1 MSMEKHKILVVED
14 ESEARLLISRQLRR
28 IGIDKIVLRE
38 EGKRALDDEAC
49 QLDLKQLTIE
59 FPRVR
64 AFQKGILAKNSLLNA
79 GNQISRF

>member
-64 AFQKGILAKNSLLNA
+64 AFQK
-79 GNQISRF
+79 RYPR

>member
-1 MSMEKHKILVVED
+1 MEKHKILVVED

-64 AFQKGILAKNSLLNA
+64 AFQK
-79 GNQISRF
+79 RYPR

>member
-1 MSMEKHKILVVED
+1 MSMEKHKILVVDD

-49 QLDLKQLTIE
+49 QLDLKQLTIA

-64 AFQKGILAKNSLLNA
+64 AFQK
-79 GNQISRF
+79 RYPR

>member
-1 MSMEKHKILVVED
+1 MSMEKYKILVVDD

-49 QLDLKQLTIE
+49 QLDLKQLTIA

-64 AFQKGILAKNSLLNA
+64 AFQK
-79 GNQISRF
+79 RYPR

>member
-1 MSMEKHKILVVED
+1 MSMEKYKILAVDD

-28 IGIDKIVLRE
+28 IGIDKTVLRE

-64 AFQKGILAKNSLLNA
+64 AFQK
-79 GNQISRF
+79 RYPR

>member
-1 MSMEKHKILVVED
+1 MEKYKILVVDD

-49 QLDLKQLTIE
+49 QLDLKQLTIK

-64 AFQKGILAKNSLLNA
+64 AFQK
-79 GNQISRF
+79 RYPR

>member
-1 MSMEKHKILVVED
+1 MSMEKHKILVVDD

-38 EGKRALDDEAC
+38 EGKKALDDEAC

-64 AFQKGILAKNSLLNA
+64 AFQK
-79 GNQISRF
+79 RYPR

>member
-1 MSMEKHKILVVED
+1 MEKYKILAVDD

-49 QLDLKQLTIE
+49 QLNLKQLTIE

-64 AFQKGILAKNSLLNA
+64 AFQK
-79 GNQISRF
+79 RYPR

>member
-1 MSMEKHKILVVED
+1 MGMEKHKILVVGD

-49 QLDLKQLTIE
+49 QLNLKQLTIE

-64 AFQKGILAKNSLLNA
+64 AFQK
-79 GNQISRF
+79 RYPR

>member
-59 FPRVR
+59 SPRVR
-64 AFQKGILAKNSLLNA
+64 AFQK
-79 GNQISRF
+79 RYPR

>member
-1 MSMEKHKILVVED
+1 MEKYKILAVDD
-14 ESEARLLISRQLRR
+14 ESKARLLISRQLRR

-49 QLDLKQLTIE
+49 QLDLKQLTIK

-64 AFQKGILAKNSLLNA
+64 AFQK
-79 GNQISRF
+79 RYPR

>member
-1 MSMEKHKILVVED
+1 MEKYKILAVDD
-14 ESEARLLISRQLRR
+14 ESKARLLISRQLRR

-49 QLDLKQLTIE
+49 QLDLKQLKIE

-64 AFQKGILAKNSLLNA
+64 AFQK
-79 GNQISRF
+79 RYPR

>member
-1 MSMEKHKILVVED
+1 MSVEKHKILVVDD

-64 AFQKGILAKNSLLNA
+64 AFQK
-79 GNQISRF
+79 RYPR

>member
-1 MSMEKHKILVVED
+1 MSMEKYKILAVDD

-38 EGKRALDDEAC
+38 EGKRVLDDEAC

-64 AFQKGILAKNSLLNA
+64 AFQK
-79 GNQISRF
+79 RYPR

>member
-1 MSMEKHKILVVED
+1 MSMEKYKILVVDD

-64 AFQKGILAKNSLLNA
+64 AFQK
-79 GNQISRF
+79 RYPR

>member
-1 MSMEKHKILVVED
+1 MGKYKILAVDD

-49 QLDLKQLTIE
+49 QLNLKQLTIG

-64 AFQKGILAKNSLLNA
+64 AFQK
-79 GNQISRF
+79 RYPR

>member
-1 MSMEKHKILVVED
+1 MSMEKYKILAIDD

-64 AFQKGILAKNSLLNA
+64 AFQK
-79 GNQISRF
+79 RYPR

>member
-1 MSMEKHKILVVED
+1 MRMEKHKILAVDD

-49 QLDLKQLTIE
+49 QLDLKQLTIGL
-59 FPRVR
+59 PRVR
-64 AFQKGILAKNSLLNA
+64 AFQKKVSSLK
-79 GNQISRF
+79 IHY

>member
-1 MSMEKHKILVVED
+1 MEKYKILAVDD

-64 AFQKGILAKNSLLNA
+64 AFQKRYPRYKFITK
-79 GNQISRF
+79 RR

>member
-1 MSMEKHKILVVED
+1 MEKYKILAVDD

-38 EGKRALDDEAC
+38 EGKRVLDDEAC

-64 AFQKGILAKNSLLNA
+64 AFQK
-79 GNQISRF
+79 RYPR

>member
-1 MSMEKHKILVVED
+1 MEKHKILVVED

-28 IGIDKIVLRE
+28 IGIDKTVLRE

-64 AFQKGILAKNSLLNA
+64 AFQK
-79 GNQISRF
+79 RYPR

>member
-1 MSMEKHKILVVED
+1 MSMEKYKILVVDD

-38 EGKRALDDEAC
+38 EGKRVLDDEAC

-64 AFQKGILAKNSLLNA
+64 AFQK
-79 GNQISRF
+79 RYPR

>member
-28 IGIDKIVLRE
+28 IGIDKTVLRE

-64 AFQKGILAKNSLLNA
+64 AFQK
-79 GNQISRF
+79 RYPR

>member
-1 MSMEKHKILVVED
+1 MSMEKYKILAVDD

-64 AFQKGILAKNSLLNA
+64 AFQK
-79 GNQISRF
+79 RYPR

>member
-1 MSMEKHKILVVED
+1 MSMGKYKILAVDD

-38 EGKRALDDEAC
+38 EGKRALNDEAC

-64 AFQKGILAKNSLLNA
+64 AFQK
-79 GNQISRF
+79 RYPR

>member
-1 MSMEKHKILVVED
+1 MSMEKHKVLVVDD
-14 ESEARLLISRQLRR
+14 ESEACLLISRQLRR

-49 QLDLKQLTIE
+49 QLDLKQLKIE

-64 AFQKGILAKNSLLNA
+64 AFQK
-79 GNQISRF
+79 RYPR

>member
-1 MSMEKHKILVVED
+1 MEKHKILVVDD

-38 EGKRALDDEAC
+38 EGKRVLDDEAC

-64 AFQKGILAKNSLLNA
+64 AFQK
-79 GNQISRF
+79 RYPR

>member
-1 MSMEKHKILVVED
+1 MEKHKILVVDD

-28 IGIDKIVLRE
+28 IGIDKILLRE

-64 AFQKGILAKNSLLNA
+64 AFQK
-79 GNQISRF
+79 RYPR

>member
-1 MSMEKHKILVVED
+1 MSMEKYKILVVED

-64 AFQKGILAKNSLLNA
+64 AFQK
-79 GNQISRF
+79 RYPR

>member
-1 MSMEKHKILVVED
+1 MEKYKILAVDD

-64 AFQKGILAKNSLLNA
+64 AFQK
-79 GNQISRF
+79 RYPR

>member
-1 MSMEKHKILVVED
+1 MSMGKYKILAVDD

-64 AFQKGILAKNSLLNA
+64 AFQK
-79 GNQISRF
+79 RYPR

>member
-1 MSMEKHKILVVED
+1 MSMEKHKILVVDD

-64 AFQKGILAKNSLLNA
+64 AFQK
-79 GNQISRF
+79 RYPR